1 MFDRCH
7 IVSPGD
13 LREASAKLATITDP
27 ITAPKTALAG
37 APDLAKSANGR
48 LGELQKHSGKPRIP
62 HVPLGASPS
71 QNPVARKGR
80 VGSSPTPGTSNPR
93 WRLCRDAGAVVSARG
108 VRVDSR
114 VVGASWALSRWE

>member
-37 APDLAKSANGR
+37 APTW
-48 LGELQKHSGKPRIP
+48 
-62 HVPLGASPS
+62 
-71 QNPVARKGR
+71 QNQ
-80 VGSSPTPGTSNPR
+80 PTAGWVN
-93 WRLCRDAGAVVSARG
+93 CRNIQE
-108 VRVDSR
+108 SR
-114 VVGASWALSRWE
+114 EFRTFR